1 MVGRVLGHYRIQE
14 EIGAG
19 GMGVV
24 CRAHDE
30 RLDRDV
36 AVKVLPPG
44 TLNDDASRKRFRKEA
59 LTLSRLNHPNI
70 ETVFDFD
77 TQEGVDFL
85 VMELIPGITLDLK
98 LRAGPFPEKEVLRL
112 GTQLA
117 EGLAAAHA
125 EGVIHRDLKPG
136 NLRVTPDGRLKI
148 LDFGLAKLMPQA
160 VGIAATASL
169 SELHGLTGTLPYMA
183 PEQLRNEPADAR
195 TDIWAAGAVL
205 YELATGR
212 RPFPQASGPM
222 LTDAILHQEP
232 PPPCT
237 VNRSL
242 TPALETI
249 LLKAL
254 DKEPDRR
261 YQSARELRVDLE
273 RGDTRHVPTS
283 APMPARNRRR
293 AALIVAAGVLLA
305 ALAVLVVRDQRP
317 SPGKPELTRVESL
330 AVLPLQNLSGDP
342 QQEYFADG
350 MTEALIT
357 GLSQISTLK
366 VISRTSAM
374 RYKGTSKPLPEVA
387 RELGVDAVVEGS
399 VLRSGQR
406 VRITAQLIHGE
417 TDRHLWAKSYERDL
431 SDILALQGEL
441 STTIA
446 HEIQAKLT
454 PQEQTRLA
462 AARPVNPAAHEA
474 YLQGRFQ
481 YNRFIPEGMSKSFEH
496 YNEAIRLDPGYA
508 PAYAGIAYSYTS
520 LGFFGISPPRELLE
534 KARAAAEKALALD
547 DASVEAHIALAYA
560 KLAGDWDWSG
570 AENELRRALAL
581 NPGSQDAHFY
591 YSIFLSAR
599 ERHEEAISEAQRAR
613 ELDPLSLLMNINMGW
628 RYFQAGRLEPAEL
641 WFRRTLEM
649 DARYDV
655 ARANLAQ
662 LYMQQGRNEEAL
674 AELKRL
680 QLSGNPP
687 AVLAL
692 LMQAHVARGRRAEAL
707 KMFSELQSRARR
719 SYVPAF
725 VLAHAYHV
733 LGDEDRTFAYLDK
746 AYDERDTWMIF
757 LKVAP
762 LFQSLRSHPRF
773 VALAKRVGLPQ

>member
-1 MVGRVLGHYRIQE
+1 
-14 EIGAG
+14 
-19 GMGVV
+19 
-24 CRAHDE
+24 
-30 RLDRDV
+30 
-36 AVKVLPPG
+36 
-44 TLNDDASRKRFRKEA
+44 
-59 LTLSRLNHPNI
+59 
-70 ETVFDFD
+70 
-77 TQEGVDFL
+77 
-85 VMELIPGITLDLK
+85 
-98 LRAGPFPEKEVLRL
+98 
-112 GTQLA
+112 
-117 EGLAAAHA
+117 
-125 EGVIHRDLKPG
+125 
-136 NLRVTPDGRLKI
+136 
-148 LDFGLAKLMPQA
+148 
-160 VGIAATASL
+160 
-169 SELHGLTGTLPYMA
+169 MA
-183 PEQLRNEPADAR
+183 PEQLRAEAADAR
-195 TDIWAAGAVL
+195 TDIWATGAVL
-205 YELATGR
+205 YEMVTGR
-212 RPFPQASGPM
+212 RAFPQQSGPL
-222 LTDAILHQEP
+222 LTEAILHQAPLP
-232 PPPCT
+232 PST

-242 TPALETI
+242 SAAFETI

-261 YQSARELRVDLE
+261 YQSAKELRVDLGRLYTE
-273 RGDTRHVPTS
+273 TG
-283 APMPARNRRR
+283 PARLPRPGVVRRW
-293 AALIVAAGVLLA
+293 ALA
-305 ALAVLVVRDQRP
+305 ALGTLVVLVAVVVGLNRAGLWQPWGGGGRP
-317 SPGKPELTRVESL
+317 PRVESI
-330 AVLPLQNLSGDP
+330 AVLPLANLSGDP

-357 GLSQISTLK
+357 GLSQISALK

-374 RYKGTSKPLPEVA
+374 RYKGTNKPLPEVA

-431 SDILALQGEL
+431 SDILALQSEL
-441 STTIA
+441 SGTIA

-481 YNRFIPEGMSKSFEH
+481 YNRFDLEGINKSLEH
-496 YNEAIRLDPGYA
+496 YNQAIRLDPGYA
-508 PAYAGIAYSYTS
+508 QAFAGLAYSYTS

-534 KARAAAEKALALD
+534 KAKASGEKALALD
-547 DASVEAHIALAYA
+547 DSSVEAHIALAYA
-560 KLAGDWDWSG
+560 KLVGDWDWSG
-570 AENELRRALAL
+570 AEYELQRALAL

-599 ERHEEAISEAQRAR
+599 ERHEEAIAEAKRAR
-613 ELDPLSLLMNINMGW
+613 ELDPLSLLMNVNMGW
-628 RYFQAGRLEPAEL
+628 RHFHAGRLEPAEL

-655 ARANLAQ
+655 ARLNLAQ

-674 AELKRL
+674 AELERL
-680 QLSGNPP
+680 RPLRNQPP
-687 AVLAL
+687 ALLAL

-719 SYVPAF
+719 SYVPSF

-733 LGDEDRTFAYLDK
+733 LGDEHRTFAYLDK
-746 AYDERDTWMIF
+746 AHDERDTWMIF

-762 LFQSLRSHPRF
+762 LFQSLRSDARF